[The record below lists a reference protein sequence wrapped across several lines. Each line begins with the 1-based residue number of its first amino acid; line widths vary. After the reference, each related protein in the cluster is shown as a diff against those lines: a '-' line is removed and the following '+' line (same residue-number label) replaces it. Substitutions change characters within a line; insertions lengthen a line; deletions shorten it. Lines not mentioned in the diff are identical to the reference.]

1 MKRDNIIIG
10 SRGSKLAII
19 YAEKVKSEI
28 SKFYSGKIEI
38 RKIITSGDQNQN
50 ERLSS
55 MGGKGMFSTDIEK
68 ELLENKIDIAVHAL
82 KDMPSA
88 DTNGLTTNCFLK
100 RNSPNEILI
109 SKNLKF
115 NDLKQGSVIG
125 TSSFRRE
132 YQLRN
137 VRADL
142 VYKLI
147 RGNVDTRIKKLENN
161 NEYDAIILS
170 KAGIDS
176 LNLQNKIT
184 DEFDVAKL
192 VPCAG
197 QGIIAIQCN
206 ENNQDILRL
215 IEKINDK
222 QTRIIANTER
232 EVLKILEGDC
242 DTAIGVFAI
251 IKNNKIELTAELFSV
266 DGKSRFFIKED
277 DDIEN
282 HMILAKK
289 IAGDLKIKSKGS
301 YKG

>member
-88 DTNGLTTNCFLK
+88 DTIGLTTNCFLK

-161 NEYDAIILS
+161 EYDAIILS

-206 ENNQDILRL
+206 ENNQEMLRL

-242 DTAIGVFAI
+242 DTAIGVFAT
-251 IKNNKIELTAELFSV
+251 IKKNKIELTAELFSV
-266 DGKSRFFIKED
+266 DGKRRFFIKED